1 MYKYKKY
8 SMGVETREKV
18 FIIYSL
24 DGDFANKEVIGE
36 LKKRSRAIK
45 KFLIQYDRHPFKSFY
60 NRSSTPELF

>member
-36 LKKRSRAIK
+36 LKNEVER
-45 KFLIQYDRHPFKSFY
+45 
-60 NRSSTPELF
+60 